1 VKDAFPVMQILVGE
15 WGVETIGMASRLNIR
30 GRSAFAE
37 HLLDG
42 ISGDEVDEKEDEAYD
57 QPDYWQGVE
66 DALEEEFH

>member
-1 VKDAFPVMQILVGE
+1 
-15 WGVETIGMASRLNIR
+15 
-30 GRSAFAE
+30 
-37 HLLDG
+37 LLDG